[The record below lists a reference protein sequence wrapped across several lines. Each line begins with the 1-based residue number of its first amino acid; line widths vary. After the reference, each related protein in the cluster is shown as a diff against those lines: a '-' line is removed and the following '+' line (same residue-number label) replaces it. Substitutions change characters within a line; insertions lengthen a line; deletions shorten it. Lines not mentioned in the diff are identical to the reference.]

1 MNRYKKYEDTLNS
14 YDDWLLSNDSDD
26 GRVNSLMSEKGITTS
41 IVKRLD
47 LTKVKKSNRDDY
59 DLYIKEGEDLKI
71 VLPNNFTN
79 TISFTKLA
87 RMLNLKGS
95 NNDAIC
101 DSYAKQKNSNEIKLV
116 NNYIIVFLNKETKKF
131 TICSLTELPIECIT
145 VNPSNGVQT
154 KIPTYLVSRT
164 DDEEFELVHSL
175 FIEYINKR
183 ILIPSIKWGPLINGE

>member
-1 MNRYKKYEDTLNS
+1 MNKYKKYEDTLNS

-26 GRVNSLMSEKGITTS
+26 GRVNSLMSEKGITET

-47 LTKVKKSNRDDY
+47 LTKIKEGNRDDY
-59 DLYIKEGEDLKI
+59 DLYMMEGEDLKI

-79 TISFTKLA
+79 TISFLKLA
-87 RMLNLKGS
+87 KMLNLEGS
-95 NNDAIC
+95 DYDTVA

-116 NNYIIVFLNKETKKF
+116 NNYIIVFLNKKTKKF

-175 FIEYINKR
+175 FIGYINKR
-183 ILIPSIKWGPLINGE
+183 ILIPSVKWGPLINGE

>member
-1 MNRYKKYEDTLNS
+1 MNKYKKYEDTLNS

-26 GRVNSLMSEKGITTS
+26 GRVNSLMSEKRIIES
-41 IVKRLD
+41 IVERLG
-47 LTKVKKSNRDDY
+47 LTKTKEGNRDDY

-79 TISFTKLA
+79 TISFLKLA
-87 RMLNLKGS
+87 KMLNLEGS
-95 NNDAIC
+95 NNDTVC
-101 DSYAKQKNSNEIKLV
+101 DSYEKQKNNNKIKLV
-116 NNYIIVFLNKETKKF
+116 KNYIIVFLNKKTKKF

-154 KIPTYLVSRT
+154 KIPDYLVSRT

-183 ILIPSIKWGPLINGE
+183 ILIPAIKWGPLINGE

>member
-1 MNRYKKYEDTLNS
+1 MNRYKKYEDILNS
-14 YDDWLLSNDSDD
+14 YDDWLLSNNSDD
-26 GRVNSLMSEKGITTS
+26 GRVNSLMSEKGITES
-41 IVKRLD
+41 IVERLG
-47 LTKVKKSNRDDY
+47 LTKVKKYNRDKH

-79 TISFTKLA
+79 TISFIKLA

-95 NNDAIC
+95 NYDTIGN
-101 DSYAKQKNSNEIKLV
+101 SYAKQKNSNEIKLV

-154 KIPTYLVSRT
+154 KIPTYLVNRT

-175 FIEYINKR
+175 FTEYINKR
-183 ILIPSIKWGPLINGE
+183 ILIPSVKWGPLINGK

>member
-1 MNRYKKYEDTLNS
+1 MNKYKKYEDTLNS

-26 GRVNSLMSEKGITTS
+26 GRVNSLMSEKGIIES
-41 IVKRLD
+41 IVERLG
-47 LTKVKKSNRDDY
+47 LTKTKEGNRDDY

-79 TISFTKLA
+79 TISFLKLA
-87 RMLNLKGS
+87 KMLNLEGS
-95 NNDAIC
+95 NNDTVC
-101 DSYAKQKNSNEIKLV
+101 DSYEKQKNNNKIKLV
-116 NNYIIVFLNKETKKF
+116 KNYIIVFLNKKTKKF

-154 KIPTYLVSRT
+154 KIPDYLVSRT

>member
-1 MNRYKKYEDTLNS
+1 MSRYKKYEDTLNS

-26 GRVNSLMSEKGITTS
+26 GRVNSLMSEKGITES
-41 IVKRLD
+41 IVERLG
-47 LTKVKKSNRDDY
+47 LTKTKEGNRDDN

-79 TISFTKLA
+79 TISFIKLA
-87 RMLNLKGS
+87 KMLNLEGS
-95 NNDAIC
+95 NNDTVR
-101 DSYAKQKNSNEIKLV
+101 DSYKKQKNNNEIKLV
-116 NNYIIVFLNKETKKF
+116 KNYIIVFLNKKTKKF

-145 VNPSNGVQT
+145 VNPSNGIQT
-154 KIPTYLVSRT
+154 KIPTYLVKRT

-183 ILIPSIKWGPLINGE
+183 ILIPSVKWGPLINGE

>member
-1 MNRYKKYEDTLNS
+1 MSRYKKYEDTLNS

-26 GRVNSLMSEKGITTS
+26 GRVNSLMSEKGITES
-41 IVKRLD
+41 IVERLG
-47 LTKVKKSNRDDY
+47 LTKTKEGNRDDY

-79 TISFTKLA
+79 TISFIKLA
-87 RMLNLKGS
+87 KMLNLEGS
-95 NNDAIC
+95 NNDTVC
-101 DSYAKQKNSNEIKLV
+101 DSYKKQKNNNEIKLV

-145 VNPSNGVQT
+145 INPSNGVQT

-175 FIEYINKR
+175 FIGYINKR
-183 ILIPSIKWGPLINGE
+183 ILIPSVKWGPLINGE

>member
-14 YDDWLLSNDSDD
+14 YDDWLLSNNSDD
-26 GRVNSLMSEKGITTS
+26 GRVNSLMSEKGITES
-41 IVKRLD
+41 IVERLG
-47 LTKVKKSNRDDY
+47 LTKVKKSNRDEH

-79 TISFTKLA
+79 TISFLKLA
-87 RMLNLKGS
+87 KMLNLEGS
-95 NNDAIC
+95 NNDTVC
-101 DSYAKQKNSNEIKLV
+101 DSYKKQKNNNKIKLV
-116 NNYIIVFLNKETKKF
+116 KNYIIVFLNKKTKKF

-183 ILIPSIKWGPLINGE
+183 ILIPSIKWGPLING

>member
-1 MNRYKKYEDTLNS
+1 MNRYKEYEDILNS

-26 GRVNSLMSEKGITTS
+26 GRVNSLMSEKGIVES
-41 IVKRLD
+41 IVERLG
-47 LTKVKKSNRDDY
+47 LTKTKEGNRDDN

-79 TISFTKLA
+79 TISFLKLA
-87 RMLNLKGS
+87 KMLNLEGD
-95 NNDAIC
+95 NYNTIGH
-101 DSYAKQKNSNEIKLV
+101 SYEKQKNNNEIKLV
-116 NNYIIVFLNKETKKF
+116 DDYVIVFLNKKTKKF

-164 DDEEFELVHSL
+164 VDEKFELVHSL
-175 FIEYINKR
+175 LKGYINKR
-183 ILIPSIKWGPLINGE
+183 ILIPSKIWGPLLNGE